1 MITSNIN
8 ELLLKANIQK
18 DKTQKSETTFL
29 DEVKNISVNTQNSSK
44 TNSFSFENIDG
55 ITLEEIDSIFTN
67 DKDKELAK
75 NLRIATLFTEDKN
88 LAKAMFNTVLGH
100 PFSLGTTFLSNM
112 YDDKHNY
119 FKSINSSTKLSDL
132 LYETIVNK
140 TSNQRL
146 KPTEVISQ
154 EKLDEI
160 LLSVQSFDFLDT
172 LSNSYKNS
180 YEKYKD
186 DEEDY
191 SFLYND
197 FNLQYEQLIEKYK
210 EINNQNLRFV

>member
-1 MITSNIN
+1 
-8 ELLLKANIQK
+8 
-18 DKTQKSETTFL
+18 
-29 DEVKNISVNTQNSSK
+29 
-44 TNSFSFENIDG
+44 
-55 ITLEEIDSIFTN
+55 
-67 DKDKELAK
+67 
-75 NLRIATLFTEDKN
+75 
-88 LAKAMFNTVLGH
+88 
-100 PFSLGTTFLSNM
+100 M